1 MISGSDIFRYKKN
14 VRLAVVGVISYVIYV
29 DAFSVFLNIEE
40 NLLENKKYMHM
51 CYGFI
56 IVKINCY

>member
-40 NLLENKKYMHM
+40 NLLEIKNICICVMALLLSK
-51 CYGFI
+51 
-56 IVKINCY
+56 